1 MVTNLKISRVS
12 WWKPLLGLL
21 LLALWLGGASLALA
35 ETSQAD
41 ASQDNLKRISLHIDT
56 ALMAV
61 KANDVAKAKT
71 EFQAFNDAWFDI
83 EDPIRAKSKEFYVAI
98 EDKMNYVKDALSV
111 NPVDPKALQ
120 LALENL
126 QTVNQAYIAG
136 ATAVPNTDATAVA
149 ATPAPGTTPAPATV
163 PATAAT
169 TGATSTAPASSTGTP
184 TVATLLSI
192 LTAARDQQAK
202 GDWDA
207 AAATIKNFQN
217 TWLDVEG
224 QIKTRSADAY
234 KDTENDMALAYNLVK
249 QKSNDLP
256 GVLNRMSARL
266 EPYKDANTYG
276 IFDATIILL
285 REGLEALLVVVAL
298 LAFLKKSGNDAK
310 QSWIWSGA
318 VAGLAA
324 SIALG
329 LAIQMLFSSAV
340 NSSNREM
347 LEGVTGLVASVM
359 LIYVSYWMHNKS
371 SAVAWNRYIKQRS
384 TAALAKGSLLGL
396 AALSFLAIFREGAET
411 VLFFLG
417 MGSGISTSDLFVGL
431 AIGAVLLGILGFLLV
446 VVGVRIPMGPFFRIA
461 SILVFYLC
469 FKFVGT
475 GVHALQVGGV
485 IPSTAASYLP
495 ENGFFGLFP
504 TWETTLAQ
512 LALLVLG
519 AGLVLY
525 NHFKTAKEDAKPAKP
540 VETGTASPATK

>member
-1 MVTNLKISRVS
+1 M
-12 WWKPLLGLL
+12 GLL
-21 LLALWLGGASLALA
+21 LLALWLGSASFAL
-35 ETSQAD
+35 AD
-41 ASQDNLKRISLHIDT
+41 ASQDNLKRINIHVDN
-56 ALMAV
+56 ALAAV
-61 KANDVAKAKT
+61 KANDIATAKT
-71 EFQAFNDAWFDI
+71 EFQAFDDAWFDI
-83 EDPIRAKSKEFYVAI
+83 EDPIRAKSKDFYAAI
-98 EDKMNYVKDALSV
+98 EDKMNYVKDALSY
-111 NPVDPKALQ
+111 NPVVAKDLQ
-120 LALENL
+120 TALENL
-126 QTVNQAYIAG
+126 NTVNLAYING
-136 ATAVPNTDATAVA
+136 ATTVPDTSATAA
-149 ATPAPGTTPAPATV
+149 ATPAPGATAAATV
-163 PATAAT
+163 PAT
-169 TGATSTAPASSTGTP
+169 TGATAAATSTPTNTAASGTP
-184 TVATLLSI
+184 TVASLLTI
-192 LTAARDQQAK
+192 LATAKDQQAK
-202 GDWDA
+202 GDWDG
-207 AAATIKNFQN
+207 AAATIKNFQT

-234 KDTENDMALAYNLVK
+234 KDTENDMALAYTLAK
-249 QKSNDLP
+249 QKSADLP
-256 GVLNRMSARL
+256 GVLDRMSTRL

-298 LAFLKKSGNDAK
+298 LAFLKKSGNDTK

-318 VAGLAA
+318 VAGLGV

-329 LAIQMLFSSAV
+329 LAIQMLFSSAI

-347 LEGVTGLVASVM
+347 IEGITGLVASVM

-384 TAALAKGSLLGL
+384 TAALAKGSLIGL

-417 MGSGISTSDLFVGL
+417 MGSGISAGDLILGL

-446 VVGVRIPMGPFFRIA
+446 VVGVRIPMGPFFRVA

-485 IPSTAASYLP
+485 VPSTTATYLP

-512 LALLVLG
+512 VALLLIG

-525 NHFKTAKEDAKPAKP
+525 NHFKTTKEDAKSAKP
-540 VETGTASPATK
+540 VETGAASAATK